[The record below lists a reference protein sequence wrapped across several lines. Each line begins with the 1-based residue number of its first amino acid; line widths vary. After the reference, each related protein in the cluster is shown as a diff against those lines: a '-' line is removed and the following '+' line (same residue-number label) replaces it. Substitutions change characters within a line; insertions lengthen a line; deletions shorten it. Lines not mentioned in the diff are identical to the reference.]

1 MENAICLERS
11 LKRRGMP
18 FSPFLFPV
26 VWSADVMAGIEAAIL
41 DSEVNLRMEAMQG
54 GAII

>member
-1 MENAICLERS
+1 MEIS

-26 VWSADVMAGIEAAIL
+26 GWNADVMVGVEAAIL
-41 DSEVNLRMEAMQG
+41 DSEVN
-54 GAII
+54 

>member
-1 MENAICLERS
+1 
-11 LKRRGMP
+11 MP